1 MKKFWLF
8 LLILLLVGCTKTES
22 LERNM
27 GLHEV
32 MYFVMTDRFYDG
44 DETNNQA
51 VNKADLSSYHGGD
64 FKGLRE
70 KLDYIEGL
78 GATAIWIT
86 PVQKN
91 TPGGYHGY
99 WIDDFY
105 AIEPHLGTI
114 DDLRALVKDM
124 HSRDMKL
131 IVDFVI
137 NHTGYNSSLL
147 EEHPDWFHPDKT
159 IHNWSDKE
167 QVETGWLAGLPDFDQ
182 SNPEVAKY
190 LIDSALWL
198 IEETGIDGFRL
209 DTVKHVDLD
218 FWITFT
224 EAILEKHPN
233 FYFMGEVYDYN
244 PPVLNH
250 YKQAGI
256 DGMLNY
262 PMFKA
267 IQAAFRPGG
276 SMRAIEAVYDRA
288 KNDPTPNL
296 NGMFID
302 NHDNMRFLTQV
313 GENGEDYLRQAITF
327 IMTTRQIPVIY
338 YGTEVGL
345 EGGEDPDNRR
355 PFPWND
361 TQNIL
366 EPLWSKLL
374 ELRDDEVYLNGRVT
388 ILETTDE
395 YILYQIEWNEDRYIV
410 GMNNR
415 NESVGLT
422 REITGLT
429 NFLYP
434 DQAVDFILPPR
445 GIVIYRSN

>member
-1 MKKFWLF
+1 M
-8 LLILLLVGCTKTES
+8 
-22 LERNM
+22 
-27 GLHEV
+27 
-32 MYFVMTDRFYDG
+32 
-44 DETNNQA
+44 
-51 VNKADLSSYHGGD
+51 
-64 FKGLRE
+64 
-70 KLDYIEGL
+70 
-78 GATAIWIT
+78 
-86 PVQKN
+86 
-91 TPGGYHGY
+91 
-99 WIDDFY
+99 
-105 AIEPHLGTI
+105 
-114 DDLRALVKDM
+114 
-124 HSRDMKL
+124 
-131 IVDFVI
+131 
-137 NHTGYNSSLL
+137 
-147 EEHPDWFHPDKT
+147 
-159 IHNWSDKE
+159 
-167 QVETGWLAGLPDFDQ
+167 
-182 SNPEVAKY
+182 
-190 LIDSALWL
+190 
-198 IEETGIDGFRL
+198 
-209 DTVKHVDLD
+209 
-218 FWITFT
+218 
-224 EAILEKHPN
+224 
-233 FYFMGEVYDYN
+233 
-244 PPVLNH
+244 
-250 YKQAGI
+250 
-256 DGMLNY
+256 
-262 PMFKA
+262 
-267 IQAAFRPGG
+267 
-276 SMRAIEAVYDRA
+276 YDRA

-410 GMNNR
+410 GMNNG